1 MLIQRFINGLWVRN
15 VATTQLLGLCPLLAV
30 SYNIKNALGLAVAS
44 TFVLVS
50 SSCLV
55 SLLRKGIPENIRLP
69 CFVLVIATFT
79 SIAHTVMQAYAWDIY
94 QQIALFVQIIVT
106 NCMILGHVESV
117 ASRES
122 VTTSVVTAAGTA
134 LGFSLVLLVL
144 GGIRQLLGILTPFA
158 TQPVGSFFVIGIAL
172 ATVNFIRGYSPSD
185 DEQQTRTDSHNTQQ
199 ENQSVIQ
206 KI

>member
-1 MLIQRFINGLWVRN
+1 MNTLKHKLLDGLWSRN

-30 SYNIKNALGLAVAS
+30 SYNVKNALGLAVAS

-55 SLLRKGIPENIRLP
+55 SLLRQGIPENIRLP

-79 SIAHTVMQAYAWDIY
+79 SIAHAIMQAYAWDIY

-117 ASRES
+117 ASRQN
-122 VTTSVVTAAGTA
+122 TLTSVVTATGTA
-134 LGFSLVLLVL
+134 LGFSLVLLIL
-144 GGIRQLLGILTPFA
+144 GGIRQVLGLLTPFA

-172 ATVNFIRGYSPSD
+172 AMVNFVHGLAPSD
-185 DEQQTRTDSHNTQQ
+185 DEQQTLTDPHNTQQ
-199 ENQSVIQ
+199 EYQSVT
-206 KI
+206 

>member
-1 MLIQRFINGLWVRN
+1 MLIQRFIDGLWARN

-30 SYNIKNALGLAVAS
+30 SYNVKNALGLAVAS

-55 SLLRKGIPENIRLP
+55 SLLRKRIPENIRLP
-69 CFVLVIATFT
+69 CFVMVIATFT
-79 SIAHTVMQAYAWDIY
+79 SIAHTIMQAYAWDTY

-122 VTTSVVTAAGTA
+122 FTTSVVTALGTA
-134 LGFSLVLLVL
+134 LGFSLVLLAL
-144 GGIRQLLGILTPFA
+144 GGIRQLLGLLTPFV

-172 ATVNFIRGYSPSD
+172 AVVNFIRGRAPLD
-185 DEQQTRTDSHNTQQ
+185 DEKQTQTEPHNIQQ
-199 ENQSVIQ
+199 EYQSVT
-206 KI
+206 K

>member
-1 MLIQRFINGLWVRN
+1 MLIQRFIDGLWTRN

-30 SYNIKNALGLAVAS
+30 SYNIKNALGLAAAS
-44 TFVLVS
+44 TFVLLS

-55 SLLRKGIPENIRLP
+55 SLLRRGIPENIRLP

-134 LGFSLVLLVL
+134 LGFSLVLLAL
-144 GGIRQLLGILTPFA
+144 GGVRQVLGILTPFA

-172 ATVNFIRGYSPSD
+172 AVVNFIRGHAPTD
-185 DEQQTRTDSHNTQQ
+185 DEEQTQTEPHKTHQEYQGVTQ
-199 ENQSVIQ
+199 
-206 KI
+206 

>member
-1 MLIQRFINGLWVRN
+1 MLAKRFIDGLWTRN

-30 SYNIKNALGLAVAS
+30 SYNIKNALGLSIAS

-50 SSCLV
+50 SSYLTSV
-55 SLLRKGIPENIRLP
+55 LRNGIPENIRLP

-79 SIAHTVMQAYAWDIY
+79 TIAHTIMQAYAWDVY

-117 ASRES
+117 ASKQN
-122 VTTSVVTAAGTA
+122 VVTSVVTATGTA

-144 GGIRQLLGILTPFA
+144 GGVRQLLGLLTPFV
-158 TQPVGSFFVIGIAL
+158 TQPVGSFFVIGLAL
-172 ATVNFIRGYSPSD
+172 ALVNLLQG
-185 DEQQTRTDSHNTQQ
+185 RTFVGHSKQPPPDANNSQQ
-199 ENQSVIQ
+199 EIEHVRR
-206 KI
+206 

>member
-1 MLIQRFINGLWVRN
+1 MTLTQRLIDSLWTRN

-30 SYNIKNALGLAVAS
+30 SYNVKNAVGLAVAS

-50 SSCLV
+50 SSCLI
-55 SLLRKGIPENIRLP
+55 SLFRKGIPENIRLP

-79 SIAHTVMQAYAWDIY
+79 TIAHMIMQAYAWDVY

-117 ASRES
+117 ASKKD
-122 VTTSVVTAAGTA
+122 VKTSVVTAIGTA
-134 LGFSLVLLVL
+134 LGFSLVLIVL
-144 GGIRQLLGILTPFA
+144 GGIRQLLGLLTPFA

-172 ATVNFIRGYSPSD
+172 AMINYLKDFSP
-185 DEQQTRTDSHNTQQ
+185 QGRTDEPLHAPDLTQQ
-199 ENQSVIQ
+199 NYERVAQ
-206 KI
+206 

>member
-1 MLIQRFINGLWVRN
+1 MWARN

-30 SYNIKNALGLAVAS
+30 SYNINNALGLAVAS
-44 TFVLVS
+44 TFVLLS

-55 SLLRKGIPENIRLP
+55 SLLRKRIPENIRLP

-79 SIAHTVMQAYAWDIY
+79 TIAHTTMQAYSWDIY

-106 NCMILGHVESV
+106 NCMILGHVESI
-117 ASRES
+117 ASRQNIM
-122 VTTSVVTAAGTA
+122 TSFVTATGTA

-144 GGIRQLLGILTPFA
+144 GCTRQVLGLLTPFA

-172 ATVNFIRGYSPSD
+172 AMVNFIHGRAPSG
-185 DEQQTRTDSHNTQQ
+185 DETQLQTKPQNTQQ
-199 ENQSVIQ
+199 EYPIATQ
-206 KI
+206 